1 MIDREKLEL
10 LEKNGGA
17 AGLKLRDELAA
28 AMEEQVSGVSH
39 AVAAYFDDVAQRKRR
54 IADRVNDLREQR
66 EDLETEIAAYGPRL
80 ADVTISGDT
89 EAMNTIQR
97 ELADMEANKA
107 ALSSQIELLGSVTV
121 HGDEAIYHHADELAE
136 AMEREYSGIAA
147 DLQELVAFANKQI
160 ELWTSVA
167 NLSTVGGNTVPVR
180 SVRERVRQMRQD
192 FQADETPLSGDF

>member
-17 AGLKLRDELAA
+17 AALRLRDELTATIQ
-28 AMEEQVSGVSH
+28 EQVGGVSR
-39 AVAAYFDDVAQRKRR
+39 AVSDYFDDVAQRKRR
-54 IADRVNDLREQR
+54 IADRVNDLRAQR

-107 ALSSQIELLGSVTV
+107 ALSSQIELLGGVAV
-121 HGDEAIYHHADELAE
+121 HGDEGLFHRADELAE
-136 AMEREYSGIAA
+136 AMEREYGAIMA
-147 DLQELVAFANKQI
+147 DLQELVSFANKQI
-160 ELWTSVA
+160 ELWASVA
-167 NLSTVGGNTVPVR
+167 KLSNVGGNIIPISSIR
-180 SVRERVRQMRQD
+180 GRVTQMRQD
-192 FQADETPLSGDF
+192 FQTEGA

>member
-54 IADRVNDLREQR
+54 IADRVNDLRKQR
-66 EDLETEIAAYGPRL
+66 EDLENRIAAYGPRL
-80 ADVTISGDT
+80 ASVTISGDT
-89 EAMNTIQR
+89 ETMNTIRR

-121 HGDEAIYHHADELAE
+121 HGDEAI
-136 AMEREYSGIAA
+136 
-147 DLQELVAFANKQI
+147 
-160 ELWTSVA
+160 
-167 NLSTVGGNTVPVR
+167 
-180 SVRERVRQMRQD
+180 
-192 FQADETPLSGDF
+192 